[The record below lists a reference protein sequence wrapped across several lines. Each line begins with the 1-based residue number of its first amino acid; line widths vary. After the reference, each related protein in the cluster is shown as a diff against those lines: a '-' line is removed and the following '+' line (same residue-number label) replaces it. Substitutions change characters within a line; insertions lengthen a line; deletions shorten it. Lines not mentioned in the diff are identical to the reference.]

1 MADLPSLS
9 LAVRTSTRLIA
20 FGRTFKQADYGTFD
34 PHQRERGQGLQ
45 SRFVWVFLALEKFSG
60 EWKTIKEK
68 PPPVHPTEIRT
79 SISPSSAAELNT
91 TSALAN
97 YAIEAA
103 LLYRTQL
110 TMSTKE
116 EVQVL
121 WKNADAICFD
131 VDSTIIQDEAIDELA
146 KFCGRGADVAKIT
159 KEAMKGKIN
168 FKQAFSR
175 RLDIIQP
182 SMSQIREFI
191 RTRPS
196 KLSPG
201 IKSLVNL
208 LHNRATPV
216 YLISGGL
223 RGIITPVA
231 LELNIPLQNIY
242 ANRLK
247 FFLNG
252 DFAGFDES
260 EPTCN
265 SGGKAEVIQRLK
277 ERHGYSTVVLVG
289 DGATDLEAYPPAD
302 AFIGYGGNV
311 VREEVKAKAK
321 WYVTSFKELQ
331 DAL

>member
-1 MADLPSLS
+1 
-9 LAVRTSTRLIA
+9 
-20 FGRTFKQADYGTFD
+20 
-34 PHQRERGQGLQ
+34 
-45 SRFVWVFLALEKFSG
+45 
-60 EWKTIKEK
+60 
-68 PPPVHPTEIRT
+68 
-79 SISPSSAAELNT
+79 
-91 TSALAN
+91 
-97 YAIEAA
+97 
-103 LLYRTQL
+103 
-110 TMSTKE
+110 MSTKE

-146 KFCGRGADVAKIT
+146 KFCGRGADVAKIFSEKERKNHYLNGQNWTTRWVGVTCVEGPETGQQSGSVLLVWKGQRQVNKVGRCYLCGRAKDRT

>member
-1 MADLPSLS
+1 
-9 LAVRTSTRLIA
+9 
-20 FGRTFKQADYGTFD
+20 
-34 PHQRERGQGLQ
+34 
-45 SRFVWVFLALEKFSG
+45 
-60 EWKTIKEK
+60 
-68 PPPVHPTEIRT
+68 
-79 SISPSSAAELNT
+79 
-91 TSALAN
+91 
-97 YAIEAA
+97 
-103 LLYRTQL
+103 
-110 TMSTKE
+110 MSTKE

-146 KFCGRGADVAKIT
+146 KFCGRGADVANISDEESVVDGDSDNDEVNLVREEVHQSDTEEMDEEQEHSIKNSDQQWSDHDDDNDGSDTRT

-168 FKQAFSR
+168 FKQAFAR

-201 IKSLVNL
+201 IKSLVTL
-208 LHNRATPV
+208 LHNRTTPV

-265 SGGKAEVIQRLK
+265 SGGKAEVIQQLK

-289 DGATDLEAYPPAD
+289 DGATDLEACPPAD

-321 WYVTSFKELQ
+321 WYVTNFKELQ

>member
-1 MADLPSLS
+1 
-9 LAVRTSTRLIA
+9 
-20 FGRTFKQADYGTFD
+20 
-34 PHQRERGQGLQ
+34 
-45 SRFVWVFLALEKFSG
+45 
-60 EWKTIKEK
+60 
-68 PPPVHPTEIRT
+68 
-79 SISPSSAAELNT
+79 
-91 TSALAN
+91 
-97 YAIEAA
+97 
-103 LLYRTQL
+103 
-110 TMSTKE
+110 MSTKE

-146 KFCGRGADVAKIT
+146 KFCGRGADVAKIQIEIPSIPVSLKEGGRELLRIEKLLLQRPKLDNKVGRCYLCGRAIDRT

-168 FKQAFSR
+168 FKQAFAR

-201 IKSLVNL
+201 IKSLVTL
-208 LHNRATPV
+208 LHNRTTPV

-265 SGGKAEVIQRLK
+265 SGGKAEVIQQLK

-289 DGATDLEAYPPAD
+289 DGATDLEACPPAD

-311 VREEVKAKAK
+311 IREEVKAKAK
-321 WYVTSFKELQ
+321 WYVTNFKELQ

>member
-1 MADLPSLS
+1 M
-9 LAVRTSTRLIA
+9 
-20 FGRTFKQADYGTFD
+20 
-34 PHQRERGQGLQ
+34 
-45 SRFVWVFLALEKFSG
+45 
-60 EWKTIKEK
+60 
-68 PPPVHPTEIRT
+68 
-79 SISPSSAAELNT
+79 
-91 TSALAN
+91 
-97 YAIEAA
+97 A
-103 LLYRTQL
+103 LLHRTRL

-146 KFCGRGADVAKIT
+146 KFCGRGADVANIT

-168 FKQAFSR
+168 FKQAFAR

-201 IKSLVNL
+201 IKSLVTL
-208 LHNRATPV
+208 LHNRTTPV

-265 SGGKAEVIQRLK
+265 SGGKAEVIQQLK
-277 ERHGYSTVVLVG
+277 EKHGYSTVVLVG
-289 DGATDLEAYPPAD
+289 DGATDLEACPPAD

-321 WYVTSFKELQ
+321 WYVTNFKELQ